1 MYRPRRLRWRRARK
15 GAWYLSHRDDDV
27 ILLFF
32 IRPVCIPIGRLQ
44 RVPVDIKK
52 ECLTKLFDMI
62 IVKVVC
68 STRSLLF
75 LKMVFPAI
83 NANNSLK

>member
-15 GAWYLSHRDDDV
+15 GAWYRSHSDDDV
-27 ILLFF
+27 ILLFL

-52 ECLTKLFDMI
+52 ECFLKLFDMI
-62 IVKVVC
+62 IVEVVC

-75 LKMVFPAI
+75 LNGVASNKCP
-83 NANNSLK
+83 